1 MSRRQIPVYGHQK
14 LMGCATAWWHFCISV
29 PFRVCTTLPAL
40 GQSQGYS
47 TACESYG
54 SNIEKTKT
62 SPGKKD
68 WIWTGSKG
76 QSDDDTG
83 IEDCYGTEKLEVK
96 IWLGKNKDGSQ
107 EQNIYGPV
115 GQKVCVEEQHRC
127 DLMCRSEEGKE
138 WLGKEL
144 WTKEEQGV
152 DKYLMED
159 RYLTGIK
166 VQTETWDGLER
177 KSEIKGY
184 TVNEPGVWGG
194 SLREE
199 ISRKAE
205 YWQGGERE
213 HGQTQG

>member
-1 MSRRQIPVYGHQK
+1 MVIKSWWDVLLHGDIFAYLSLSACVPHSLRWVRVR
-14 LMGCATAWWHFCISV
+14 ATALHV
-29 PFRVCTTLPAL
+29 KAMVQT
-40 GQSQGYS
+40 
-47 TACESYG
+47 
-54 SNIEKTKT
+54 EKTKT

-68 WIWTGSKG
+68 WIWAGSKG

-83 IEDCYGTEKLEVK
+83 IEDCYGREKLEVK

-199 ISRKAE
+199 ISRKAM